1 MQALVSDKHV
11 PKNIRYSLTEDYL
24 QLESMLRKL
33 KQGQIHIT
41 TIGRVSVGKSS
52 LLNALLGHKQF
63 ETSPIHGETKN
74 VAMETWPTV
83 KRGNVQL
90 IDTPGIN
97 EVGGEDRE
105 KLAYDVATRS
115 DLILFV
121 IDSDFTY
128 IEKQALKSIAEHQ
141 RPVLIVFNKAD
152 RYSRAELKQIKK
164 SLEQHIQDFI
174 DPRNIIMTCS
184 QTREQ
189 KTIQVNENG
198 VEETGTRLIPPD
210 VAALKTR
217 LAEVLNAEGHT
228 LSALNASL
236 FAGALTDQVCE
247 QILQTRQ
254 ITADKI
260 IKNYS
265 LTKGVAVAANPI
277 PITDLIAAALMDATM
292 VIHLSRVYGLA
303 LNKSEARVLLR
314 AIGSQ
319 MLALIG
325 TVWAVNI
332 ASSVLK
338 ISSAGVSTLITA
350 AGQGA
355 IAYYCTFVIGQATRV
370 YLIQGKSWGEKGPKA
385 VVKEILDGLDR
396 KSIIHDAKQDIIHY
410 LKDEDAADGNS
421 FISNIKTR
429 FGIKKAE
436 SPPIH

>member
-1 MQALVSDKHV
+1 MSDKHV
-11 PKNIRYSLTEDYL
+11 PKNIRYGLTEDYL

-52 LLNALLGHKQF
+52 LLNALLGHKHF
-63 ETSPIHGETKN
+63 ETSPIHGETQN
-74 VAMETWPTV
+74 IAMQTWPTV
-83 KRGNVQL
+83 NVGDVQL

-97 EVGGEDRE
+97 EVGGEARE

-121 IDSDFTY
+121 VDSDFTY
-128 IEKQALKSIAEHQ
+128 IEKQALKSIAKHQ
-141 RPVLIVFNKAD
+141 RPILIIFNKAD
-152 RYSRAELKQIKK
+152 RYSRAERQQIRK

-184 QTREQ
+184 KSKEQ
-189 KTIQVNENG
+189 KTIQVDENG
-198 VEETGTRLIPPD
+198 VEKIGTRVIQPD
-210 VAALKTR
+210 VGVLKTR
-217 LAEVLNAEGHT
+217 LSEVLNTEGHT

-236 FAGALTDQVCE
+236 FAGVLTDQVCE

-254 ITADKI
+254 ITADKV

-265 LTKGVAVAANPI
+265 LTKGVAVAANPV
-277 PITDLIAAALMDATM
+277 PITDLVAAALMDASM
-292 VIHLSRVYGLA
+292 VVHLSRIYGLA
-303 LNKSEARVLLR
+303 LNKSEARALLK

-319 MLALIG
+319 MLALIA

-338 ISSAGVSTLITA
+338 ISSAGVSTLVTA

-355 IAYYCTFVIGQATRV
+355 VAYYCTFVVGQAARV
-370 YLIQGKSWGEKGPKA
+370 YLIQGKSWGEKGPKSA
-385 VVKEILDGLDR
+385 VKEILEGLDR
-396 KSIIHDAKQDIIHY
+396 ESIIHDAKQDIMHY
-410 LKDEDAADGNS
+410 LKYQDAADGNS

-429 FGIKKAE
+429 FGIKKPE
-436 SPPIH
+436 SPPCL